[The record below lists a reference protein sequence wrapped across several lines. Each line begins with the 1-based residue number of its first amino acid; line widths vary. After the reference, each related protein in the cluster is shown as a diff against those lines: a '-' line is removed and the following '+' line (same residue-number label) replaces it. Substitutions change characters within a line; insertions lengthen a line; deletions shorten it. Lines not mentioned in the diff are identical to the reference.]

1 MTISYFTVGAVLE
14 QQAREKDDGERDGVI
29 SSMAMCPL
37 LRSRWTSSTRLAPDA
52 AFDHGLAVIL
62 DGLEKKSLPGNK
74 NVHR

>member
-29 SSMAMCPL
+29 SSMAMYPL
-37 LRSRWTSSTRLAPDA
+37 LRSAIDILDEAGPDA